1 MIKLEEGV
9 IPMGKLDLNKKKKK
23 ESLLNTAFHL
33 FITNGMN
40 KTTISDIVNEAGVA
54 KGTFYLYFKDK
65 YDIRNKLISHKSSQ
79 LFTAAHEALLKEDIE
94 VFDDKIIFIVDYI
107 INELNQDKPLLK
119 FLSKNL
125 SWGVFKTALI
135 TPSSGD
141 DIDFY
146 QIYLEMIEHSGIE
159 FIEPEIMLFM
169 IIELVSSTIYSSIL
183 HNEPVSVEELKPH
196 LYDTIRYIVQS
207 HKNQKL

>member
-1 MIKLEEGV
+1 
-9 IPMGKLDLNKKKKK
+9 MGKLDLNKKQKK

-79 LFTAAHEALLKEDIE
+79 LFSSAHEALLKEDIE

-146 QIYLEMIEHSGIE
+146 QIYLEMIERSGIE

-183 HNEPVSVEELKPH
+183 HNEPVSVEELKSH